1 MSEDFKLPSL
11 DELFSTQEQR
21 EEEQLSKIREIALTD
36 IDEFPNHPFKVLDNE
51 DMQNLVDS
59 IKEHGVITPATVRKK
74 GDRYELV
81 SGHRRKRACELADLE
96 TLRCEV
102 VDIDNDEATVQMV
115 DGNLQ
120 RSAILPSEKAY
131 AYKMRLEA
139 IKNSRQVGEACS
151 VSKLSKDVK
160 DSERQIQRYIR
171 LTRLIKPLLDLVDE
185 NKIKLIPAVELSY
198 LDERTQQGLLRKINE
213 LNKMPN
219 GKQATELKDHFE
231 QSFYLTDDK
240 IEQILTGDSR
250 HNGINVKNIT
260 KLIPDDVVDHE
271 EYICKAIEFYNESKR
286 R

>member
-1 MSEDFKLPSL
+1 
-11 DELFSTQEQR
+11 
-21 EEEQLSKIREIALTD
+21 
-36 IDEFPNHPFKVLDNE
+36 
-51 DMQNLVDS
+51 
-59 IKEHGVITPATVRKK
+59 
-74 GDRYELV
+74 
-81 SGHRRKRACELADLE
+81 
-96 TLRCEV
+96 
-102 VDIDNDEATVQMV
+102 
-115 DGNLQ
+115 
-120 RSAILPSEKAY
+120 
-131 AYKMRLEA
+131 MRLEA